1 MKDLTT
7 YVNESMNDS
16 INESLLGMIIKLFT
30 NKLKVLQK
38 KFNLSENAVNDLSEK
53 LAEPQD
59 KLNSELKELSKGKI
73 SDSTKWWKQLLVVK
87 PELSKVVSPI
97 VLNDSITKNL
107 LNISGIYKKAL
118 DSWEAAKILDT
129 PGIQYHIKRDITQL
143 VILAE
148 GIVKDN
154 GKQTNIANQL
164 KKIEILLQQLKLK
177 DEDAKKILDE
187 TLGIISGKAEDLLH

>member
-7 YVNESMNDS
+7 YVNES
-16 INESLLGMIIKLFT
+16 INESLLETIAKFFI

-38 KFNLSENAVNDLSEK
+38 KFSLSENSVNDLSEK

-59 KLNSELKELSKGKI
+59 KLNNELKELSKGKI
-73 SDSTKWWKQLLVVK
+73 LDSDKWWEQLLVVK

-97 VLNDSITKNL
+97 EVNNSITKNL
-107 LNISGIYKKAL
+107 LNISGIYRKAL
-118 DSWEAAKILDT
+118 DSWEAAQILDT
-129 PGIQYHIKRDITQL
+129 PGIQYHIKRDIAQL

-154 GKQTNIANQL
+154 KKQFNVVNQL
-164 KKIEILLQQLKLK
+164 KKIEILLHQLKLK
-177 DEDAKKILDE
+177 DSDAKKILDE
-187 TLGIISGKAEDLLH
+187 TLDIISGKAEDLLH

>member
-7 YVNESMNDS
+7 YVNES
-16 INESLLGMIIKLFT
+16 INESLIEMIAKFFM
-30 NKLKVLQK
+30 NKLKVLQN
-38 KFNLSENAVNDLSEK
+38 KFSLSENSINELSEK

-107 LNISGIYKKAL
+107 LNISGIYRKAL

-129 PGIQYHIKRDITQL
+129 PGIQYHIKRDISQL

-154 GKQTNIANQL
+154 GKQTNIVNQL
-164 KKIEILLQQLKLK
+164 KKIEILLRQLKLK
-177 DEDAKKILDE
+177 DKDAKKILDE
-187 TLGIISGKAEDLLH
+187 TLDIISGKAEDLLH

>member
-7 YVNESMNDS
+7 YVNES
-16 INESLLGMIIKLFT
+16 INESLIEMIAKFFM
-30 NKLKVLQK
+30 NKLKVLQN
-38 KFNLSENAVNDLSEK
+38 KFSLSENSVNDLSEK

-73 SDSTKWWKQLLVVK
+73 IDSDKWQKQLLVVK

-97 VLNDSITKNL
+97 VLNDSITKNI
-107 LNISGIYKKAL
+107 LNISSIYKKAL

-154 GKQTNIANQL
+154 KKQLNVANQL
-164 KKIEILLQQLKLK
+164 KKIEILLRQLKLK
-177 DEDAKKILDE
+177 DKDAKKILDE
-187 TLGIISGKAEDLLH
+187 TLDIISGKAEDLLH

>member
-7 YVNESMNDS
+7 YVNES
-16 INESLLGMIIKLFT
+16 INESLIEMIAKFFM
-30 NKLKVLQK
+30 NKLKVLQN
-38 KFNLSENAVNDLSEK
+38 KFSLSENSVNDLSEK

-73 SDSTKWWKQLLVVK
+73 IDSDKWWKQLLVVK

-97 VLNDSITKNL
+97 VVNDSITKNL

-118 DSWEAAKILDT
+118 DSWEAANILDT

-154 GKQTNIANQL
+154 KKQLNVANQL

-187 TLGIISGKAEDLLH
+187 TLDIISGKTEDLLH

>member
-7 YVNESMNDS
+7 YVNES
-16 INESLLGMIIKLFT
+16 INESLIEMIAKFFM
-30 NKLKVLQK
+30 NKLKVLQN
-38 KFNLSENAVNDLSEK
+38 KFSLSENSVNDLSEK

-97 VLNDSITKNL
+97 VVNDSITKNL
-107 LNISGIYKKAL
+107 LNISGIYRKAL
-118 DSWEAAKILDT
+118 DSWEAANILDT

-154 GKQTNIANQL
+154 KKQINIVNQL
-164 KKIEILLQQLKLK
+164 KKIEILLRQLKLK
-177 DEDAKKILDE
+177 DKDAKKILDE
-187 TLGIISGKAEDLLH
+187 TLDIISGKAEDLLH